1 MSGSPAGDE
10 AAARSAV
17 DGAKDHV
24 RATVSHWHAR
34 LIELSHDLWD
44 HPELAYAEHHAA
56 SVIADLLESAGLDVV
71 RSAHGIETSFVGR
84 LGPADGPDVIIC
96 CEYDALPVLGH
107 ACGHNVIAAMG
118 VGAGIAAAEVAAQ
131 LGGRVTVLGTPAEE
145 GGGGKIKL
153 LREGAFDGA
162 TAAIMVHPEMGE
174 VEYVPFLAADS
185 LDVTMLGRESH
196 ASSSPWDGINALDAV
211 VSAYVG
217 LQMMRATLHSD
228 EKVHVIITEGGVADN
243 VIPGRAS
250 ARIRV
255 RAGTAGRLGDLK
267 SRVEVIVQ
275 SAATQVGCAV
285 DQRWRGNYLEM
296 INNKT
301 LAARYRA
308 NAESLGRTFYPP
320 EIVPVEVAGSTDM
333 GNVSHV
339 VPAAHPVI
347 EICPIGVACHSP
359 EFATW
364 ARSEQ
369 ADEAIAAGAAAMA
382 MTAVDIWADPEL
394 RSAIRSEFD
403 AAERADFDTAAPAH
417 FATGDPQL

>member
-1 MSGSPAGDE
+1 VNASTGPVTAE
-10 AAARSAV
+10 AA
-17 DGAKDHV
+17 KELV
-24 RATVSHWHAR
+24 RATVTDWHPR
-34 LIELSHDLWD
+34 LVELSHDLWD
-44 HPELAYAEHHAA
+44 RPELAYAEHHAA
-56 SVIADLLESAGLDVV
+56 AVIAGVLESAGLDVE
-71 RSAHGIETSFVGR
+71 RSAHGIETSFVAR

-96 CEYDALPVLGH
+96 CEYDALPVIGH

-118 VGAGIAAAEVAAQ
+118 VGAGIAAAQVAGQ

-153 LREGAFDGA
+153 LRAGAFDGA
-162 TAAIMVHPEMGE
+162 AAAIMVHPEMGE

-185 LDVTMLGRESH
+185 LEVTMLGQESH
-196 ASSSPWDGINALDAV
+196 ASSAPWDGINALDAV

-217 LQMMRATLHSD
+217 LQMMRATLHVD
-228 EKVHVIITEGGVADN
+228 EKLHVIITEGGAADN

-255 RAGTAGRLGDLK
+255 RAGNAGRLAELK
-267 SRVEVIVQ
+267 RRVEVIVQ
-275 SAATQVGCAV
+275 SAASQVGCSV

-308 NAESLGRTFYPP
+308 NAELLGRSFYPP
-320 EIVPVEVAGSTDM
+320 EMVPVEMAGSTDM

-364 ARSEQ
+364 ARSEK
-369 ADEAIAAGAAAMA
+369 ADEAIAGGAAAMA
-382 MTAVDIWADPEL
+382 MTAVDIWADAEL
-394 RSAIRSEFD
+394 RSAIRSEFE

-417 FATGDPQL
+417 FVVGDPQL